1 MLQESELIR
10 EEWVDCHVTVR
21 FEGEDMLTEARMKVQ
36 REQQRAWLEQQML
49 ERCRADEERKQAE
62 KAYHDAV
69 VARDCRAQQLDLLER
84 DCRRRLEQATC
95 RFNLALVLLFLV
107 LFY

>member
-1 MLQESELIR
+1 
-10 EEWVDCHVTVR
+10 
-21 FEGEDMLTEARMKVQ
+21 MLTEARMKVQ

-107 LFY
+107 LLY